1 MNKKLLTNEEL
12 VVDFKH
18 DWFSNLRDRCYGIMS
33 DPKYRKYILNNVKN
47 NQRHYFKP
55 VKLEENGNTYILQID
70 TKGRSDYKK
79 NGLLFIIYRLYTRKE
94 GTYAMM
100 QYYSRNRPNEDRYCI
115 FPPHLFERYRERV
128 LKDKNLP
135 EEDTIFKF
143 LQNDNGTFKNIPKYH
158 EKHIDSLFC
167 VTTEGVMLG
176 KKLNDTIMIAKTY
189 ISYEMLKGSQ
199 IDDREIVLEWLL
211 EYIKNV
217 Q

>member
-12 VVDFKH
+12 VAEFRH
-18 DWFSNLRDRCYGIMS
+18 DWFSNLRDRCYGIIS

-47 NQRHYFKP
+47 DQRHYFKP

-94 GTYAMM
+94 G
-100 QYYSRNRPNEDRYCI
+100 NRPKEDKYCI

-128 LKDKNLP
+128 LKDTNLP

-143 LQNDNGTFKNIPKYH
+143 LQNDNGTFKDIPKYH

-176 KKLNDTIMIAKTY
+176 KKLNDALMIAKTY
-189 ISYEMLKGSQ
+189 ISYEMLKESQ

-211 EYIKNV
+211 DYIKTI

>member
-12 VVDFKH
+12 VAEFRH

-100 QYYSRNRPNEDRYCI
+100 QYYSRNRLDEDRYCI

-135 EEDTIFKF
+135 EEGNSYTSAE
-143 LQNDNGTFKNIPKYH
+143 TFFTMVSMSDQCANMSAHMAIWVR
-158 EKHIDSLFC
+158 LR
-167 VTTEGVMLG
+167 T
-176 KKLNDTIMIAKTY
+176 KLC
-189 ISYEMLKGSQ
+189 SG
-199 IDDREIVLEWLL
+199 
-211 EYIKNV
+211 
-217 Q
+217 

>member
-12 VVDFKH
+12 VAEFRH

-47 NQRHYFKP
+47 HQRHYFKP

-100 QYYSRNRPNEDRYCI
+100 QYYSRNRLDEDRYCI
-115 FPPHLFERYRERV
+115 FPPHLLERYRERV

-143 LQNDNGTFKNIPKYH
+143 LQNDNGTFKDIPKYH

-211 EYIKNV
+211 EHINNV